1 LPRLRFTRD
10 QRGYENT
17 FLVHTSRRR
26 GKERTRI
33 LYWFRSPP
41 HVKVGRAAFD
51 EEAIR
56 AIEAA
61 NPDIAFDWSKI
72 LEARPPESEMET
84 RRQRRGRGDRDRERL
99 ETIPRST
106 PPVRAP
112 VTDAPEASQAREPIV
127 PAESV
132 PGRAPGPEDNEEDAE
147 GRPASASQP
156 SAAERALGTEGLSR
170 VRARYAEVL
179 ARISAQIT
187 DDAVADELRGLAE
200 RLNPDAWVTADE
212 VRLGLED
219 FERVLEQLRQR
230 LGPPGRPRRDRRAG
244 DAATSSEP
252 AVTCDAAPPA
262 GRGTPV
268 NPARD

>member
-1 LPRLRFTRD
+1 MPRLRFTRD

-17 FLVHTSRRR
+17 FLVHTTRRR

-41 HVKVGRAAFD
+41 HVKIGRAAFD

-61 NPDIAFDWSKI
+61 NPDIAFEWGRI
-72 LEARPPESEMET
+72 LEARPPEPEAEPW
-84 RRQRRGRGDRDRERL
+84 RPRRGSGGRDRER
-99 ETIPRST
+99 PRAGT
-106 PPVRAP
+106 PTTPVGP
-112 VTDAPEASQAREPIV
+112 PPTTY
-127 PAESV
+127 
-132 PGRAPGPEDNEEDAE
+132 GPENTGVLDPSGSAETGSERVLEEEEDEDAN
-147 GRPASASQP
+147 GKRPGSASEP
-156 SAAERALGTEGLSR
+156 SAAERALGAEGLSR

-187 DDAVADELRGLAE
+187 DDAIADELRELAE

-212 VRLGLED
+212 VARGLED

-230 LGPPGRPRRDRRAG
+230 LGPPRRSRRTRGPAE
-244 DAATSSEP
+244 SSVESEP
-252 AVTCDAAPPA
+252 GERP
-262 GRGTPV
+262 GSG
-268 NPARD
+268 

>member
-17 FLVHTSRRR
+17 FLVHTTRRR

-41 HVKVGRAAFD
+41 HVKIGRAAFD

-61 NPDIAFDWSKI
+61 NPDVAFDWGRI
-72 LEARPPESEMET
+72 LQARPPEPEAEPWRS
-84 RRQRRGRGDRDRERL
+84 RRGRGARDRERT
-99 ETIPRST
+99 ETSAPAAPPLPPPATYRS
-106 PPVRAP
+106 
-112 VTDAPEASQAREPIV
+112 EHSC
-127 PAESV
+127 
-132 PGRAPGPEDNEEDAE
+132 GPEPSDTGSEPALDEELDE
-147 GRPASASQP
+147 EEEIDGRPGSASEP
-156 SAAERALGTEGLSR
+156 SASERVLGAEGLSR

-187 DDAVADELRGLAE
+187 DDAVADELRDLAE

-212 VRLGLED
+212 VGRGLEH
-219 FERVLEQLRQR
+219 FEPVLEQLRQR
-230 LGPPGRPRRDRRAG
+230 LGPPRRPRRARGPGESPAESEPAERPESARPANGSGPAG
-244 DAATSSEP
+244 DAE
-252 AVTCDAAPPA
+252 D
-262 GRGTPV
+262 
-268 NPARD
+268 

>member
-17 FLVHTSRRR
+17 FLVQTTRRR

-41 HVKVGRAAFD
+41 HIKIGRSAFD

-61 NPDIAFDWSKI
+61 NPDIAFDWGRI
-72 LEARPPESEMET
+72 LEARPPEPEAET
-84 RRQRRGRGDRDRERL
+84 WRLRRGSGGRERERTRAGSSATPVASPHPTYPPESTGVPGAGGPA
-99 ETIPRST
+99 ETD
-106 PPVRAP
+106 PVRAL
-112 VTDAPEASQAREPIV
+112 EE
-127 PAESV
+127 
-132 PGRAPGPEDNEEDAE
+132 EEDAIDTR
-147 GRPASASQP
+147 GGSASEP
-156 SAAERALGTEGLSR
+156 SAAERTLGAEGLSR

-187 DDAVADELRGLAE
+187 DDAIADELRNLAE

-212 VRLGLED
+212 VARGLED

-230 LGPPGRPRRDRRAG
+230 LGPPRRPRRPRG
-244 DAATSSEP
+244 AAESSVESESAETPEP
-252 AVTCDAAPPA
+252 
-262 GRGTPV
+262 G
-268 NPARD
+268 

>member
-17 FLVHTSRRR
+17 FLVHTTRRR

-41 HVKVGRAAFD
+41 HVKIGRAAFD

-61 NPDIAFDWSKI
+61 NPDVVFDWGRI
-72 LEARPPESEMET
+72 LEARPPEPEAEPWRS
-84 RRQRRGRGDRDRERL
+84 RRGRGARDRERT
-99 ETIPRST
+99 ETST
-106 PPVRAP
+106 PEAP
-112 VTDAPEASQAREPIV
+112 PLPAQATYRPENS
-127 PAESV
+127 
-132 PGRAPGPEDNEEDAE
+132 GGPEPRASSDTDSDRALGEEEEEID
-147 GRPASASQP
+147 GRPGSASEP
-156 SAAERALGTEGLSR
+156 SAAERALGAEGLSR

-187 DDAVADELRGLAE
+187 DDAVADELRDLAE

-212 VRLGLED
+212 VGRGLED
-219 FERVLEQLRQR
+219 FERVLEQLRHR
-230 LGPPGRPRRDRRAG
+230 LGPPRRARRGRGPGESPAESAAERPESAPPANGSGPAG
-244 DAATSSEP
+244 DAE
-252 AVTCDAAPPA
+252 D
-262 GRGTPV
+262 
-268 NPARD
+268 